1 MSTGNSADSSKLQT
15 ARRVLFIDDDE
26 TILNVWRRYFAKVG
40 YQVFTAP
47 SGHEGIKTFNRTLPD
62 VVVVD
67 LHLPDISGLGVL
79 ERIRSKRHVVIMLTG
94 DGEVANAVEAMRR
107 GAENFL
113 IKPIDMP
120 HLEVAVEKAAEKA
133 ALYREVKKLRSDVP
147 MNIKRKMLQMSLA
160 SVLIVLAVGVGL
172 LIGGHDAG
180 PRPAPIPVPFNPQDT
195 VINIEVGPFRP
206 IPASPPISE
215 RRQPR

>member
-1 MSTGNSADSSKLQT
+1 MPWGNSADSSKRHA

-26 TILNVWRRYFAKVG
+26 TILDVWRRYFAKVG

-47 SGHEGIKTFNRTLPD
+47 SGHEGIKTFNRILPD
-62 VVVVD
+62 VAVVD
-67 LHLPDISGLGVL
+67 LHLPDISGLSVL
-79 ERIRSKRHVVIMLTG
+79 ERIRSKRHMVIMLTG

-133 ALYREVKKLRSDVP
+133 ALYREVRKLRSEVP
-147 MNIKRKMLQMSLA
+147 MNFKRKMLQMSLA
-160 SVLIVLAVGVGL
+160 SALIVLAAGMGL
-172 LIGGHDAG
+172 LIGGRDAG
-180 PRPAPIPVPFNPQDT
+180 PRPAPIPVPFNPRDT
-195 VINIEVGPFRP
+195 AINIEVGPFRP
-206 IPASPPISE
+206 IPAPRISE
-215 RRQPR
+215 RWQPR